1 MLYDEIEAE
10 VRKLAHSLPP
20 SDFGS
25 TRAIQ
30 AVAHYVVGKLSA
42 AGCPSCNPARAREVL
57 GDPAVGICPGAT
69 KMVRA
74 DGTVVDINN

>member
-1 MLYDEIEAE
+1 MDTTQPYEAIEAE

-30 AVAHYVVGKLSA
+30 AVAQYVYAKLKQAS
-42 AGCPSCNPARAREVL
+42 
-57 GDPAVGICPGAT
+57 T
-69 KMVRA
+69 
-74 DGTVVDINN
+74 DG

>member
-1 MLYDEIEAE
+1 MQTYDEIEAE

-30 AVAHYVVGKLSA
+30 AI
-42 AGCPSCNPARAREVL
+42 ARFVIEKIARER
-57 GDPAVGICPGAT
+57 DACATIAAVGTPEQDWHPTSIMGQHGKKIAELIRT
-69 KMVRA
+69 RNA
-74 DGTVVDINN
+74 